1 MIAKLI
7 RFGSLAL
14 LLISLSAHSV
24 PPGAAMTEEQM
35 QQMMKQAE
43 AMQKCFGKIDQSA
56 FQALEA
62 KGKKMETEIKAYC
75 RAWKRAKAESTA
87 MKYGKEMAASK
98 EIQAMKKCGAMAQQM
113 MAQIPM
119 IAPDDVNRSGHV
131 CDNM

>member
-35 QQMMKQAE
+35 QQMM
-43 AMQKCFGKIDQSA
+43 
-56 FQALEA
+56 
-62 KGKKMETEIKAYC
+62 
-75 RAWKRAKAESTA
+75 
-87 MKYGKEMAASK
+87 
-98 EIQAMKKCGAMAQQM
+98 
-113 MAQIPM
+113 AQIPM